1 MAPNTLQDLKN
12 LLFNYFHSEN
22 FLGVSHSFDPNVNFF
37 SSVPRLLTKHFS
49 IGNRTVELNSS
60 EKKCFL
66 EFTLKYNQLEQEILK
81 IGNILIQTW
90 LRFSNYLHH

>member
-22 FLGVSHSFDPNVNFF
+22 FLGVSHSFHPNVNFL

-49 IGNRTVELNSS
+49 IGNRTVELNPS
-60 EKKCFL
+60 EKKCFVEL
-66 EFTLKYNQLEQEILK
+66 TLKYNQLEQK
-81 IGNILIQTW
+81 I
-90 LRFSNYLHH
+90 